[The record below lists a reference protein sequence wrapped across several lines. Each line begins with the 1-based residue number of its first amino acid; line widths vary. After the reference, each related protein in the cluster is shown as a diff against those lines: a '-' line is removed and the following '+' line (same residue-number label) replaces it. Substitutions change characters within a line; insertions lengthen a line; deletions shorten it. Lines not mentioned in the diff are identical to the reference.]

1 MAGREQ
7 AAAGSGVARLCPYWG
22 RVGPLEPE
30 PFPGALDSGL
40 GLSAGSVQGCGGGG
54 EPGGLPPLLPVGI
67 LAESVQLGACWGPTL
82 PAATC

>member
-1 MAGREQ
+1 VPLLGQ
-7 AAAGSGVARLCPYWG
+7 G
-22 RVGPLEPE
+22 GP
-30 PFPGALDSGL
+30 PGARALPRGF
-40 GLSAGSVQGCGGGG
+40 GQWARPVCRVCAGVWWGG